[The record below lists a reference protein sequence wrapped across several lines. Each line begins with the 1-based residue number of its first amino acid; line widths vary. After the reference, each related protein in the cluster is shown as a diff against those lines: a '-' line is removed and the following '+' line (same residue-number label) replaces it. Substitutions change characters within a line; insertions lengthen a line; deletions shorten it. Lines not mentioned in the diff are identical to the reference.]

1 LSRQDASRAK
11 KLIALGFFL
20 LFLSFSI
27 ALQQSYAQAHCAE
40 ERCLDPAL
48 VLLALSFTNCGGHHL
63 VLLSNSLYKHKNR
76 GKFKKEVSHLTYE
89 IENNPVGHSP
99 VGSGATSPIHPTTH
113 KPRSSYGEG

>member
-1 LSRQDASRAK
+1 LSRQDAGKAK

-48 VLLALSFTNCGGHHL
+48 VFLALLLLIAGGTIL
-63 VLLSNSLYKHKNR
+63 FYSVTLFINVK
-76 GKFKKEVSHLTYE
+76 
-89 IENNPVGHSP
+89 IEENLKRRR
-99 VGSGATSPIHPTTH
+99 II
-113 KPRSSYGEG
+113 

>member
-27 ALQQSYAQAHCAE
+27 ALQQSYAQANCAE

-48 VLLALSFTNCGGHHL
+48 VFLALLLLIVGGTIL
-63 VLLSNSLYKHKNR
+63 FYSVTLFINVK
-76 GKFKKEVSHLTYE
+76 
-89 IENNPVGHSP
+89 IEENL
-99 VGSGATSPIHPTTH
+99 
-113 KPRSSYGEG
+113 KRR